1 MNKLLIAALALGA
14 FGFAQSAV
22 SAPAASHAPG
32 MIQTDDGLVQNARDR
47 DWGLEGESRLSSR
60 LGSQPTRLLGP

>member
-22 SAPAASHAPG
+22 SAPAASQAPG
-32 MIQTDDGLVQNARDR
+32 MIRTDGGPRAERARSFR
-47 DWGLEGESRLSSR
+47 GLEGEPRLSSR
-60 LGSQPTRLLGP
+60 LG